1 MKSFKNAIG
10 LAVYL
15 LIVWGFYRFLF
26 QLPETIE
33 EIFIKPVVWLLPVF
47 FLLRSEKEK
56 IGRKNEK
63 VLLIMDKELQTPK
76 KDYFFS
82 VSVLASAIIIAG
94 ALIYSTGSKTNNTE
108 SVAGLSL
115 TQTSEIEEGVL
126 PSRGVVLPVRW
137 GDLGSKLVGTGV
149 IDAEQFKAIYD
160 QRGAFSEE
168 YESLLF
174 GQNNGKLKIT
184 NDNAGYLLNLFWAL
198 GLANENPILE
208 SGEMTNPRYGGAQNF
223 ASTGGW
229 TIADGDPMSH
239 YSQHQFF
246 TLTLE
251 QQALVDK
258 VSRGIYRPCCGNST
272 HFHDCNHGMAMLGLL
287 ELMASQ
293 GISEQKM
300 WETALA
306 VNSYWF
312 PDAYL
317 AIAQYFESRGISWEK
332 VNPKEILGAA
342 YSSASGYQKIM
353 EQVKSRPNQGGGGCS
368 VEPAP
373 AKTSGGCEV

>member
-1 MKSFKNAIG
+1 
-10 LAVYL
+10 
-15 LIVWGFYRFLF
+15 
-26 QLPETIE
+26 
-33 EIFIKPVVWLLPVF
+33 
-47 FLLRSEKEK
+47 
-56 IGRKNEK
+56 
-63 VLLIMDKELQTPK
+63 MDKELQTPK

-174 GQNNGKLKIT
+174 GQNNGNLPAGEAGLKIT

-272 HFHDCNHGMAMLGLL
+272 HFPDCNHGMAMLGLL